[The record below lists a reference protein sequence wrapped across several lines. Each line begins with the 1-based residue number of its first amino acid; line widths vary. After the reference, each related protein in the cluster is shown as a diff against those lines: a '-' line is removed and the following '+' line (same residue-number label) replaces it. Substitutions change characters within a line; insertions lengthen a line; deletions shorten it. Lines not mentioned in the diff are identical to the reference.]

1 MNKVVVTQVKSA
13 IDRPKRQKATLKALG
28 LRKMNQSVEHVHTPQ
43 IDGMIKTVEHLVS
56 VELA

>member
-28 LRKMNQSVEHVHTPQ
+28 LRKINQRVEHILTPQ
-43 IDGMIKTVEHLVS
+43 IGGMIKTVEHLVS
-56 VELA
+56 VEQA